1 MDDGSNNNTVAI
13 NASDFAFV
21 KLFQMESKA
30 RIRMG
35 DKSPIKPMA
44 CHLTWVTLGYGMHI
58 L

>member
-44 CHLTWVTLGYGMHI
+44 CHLT
-58 L
+58 